1 GRLARYGGGSST
13 IELIA
18 FVRVDHLHRICR
30 GSFRGVYARRP
41 WCARALGV
49 WKNRPRRS
57 RSRHR
62 TFAPTFVIDGLIRT
76 RRWRHHRGSGLRRFL
91 RDRICRLPLH
101 NWFAHLRPGS
111 GAWHSRS
118 RFAFAFSFDSAGR
131 LTFFAAEPP
140 ARAEPAHRQFLAS
153 TPASA
158 RGRGTDRRRTHALSS
173 TADPRTAQPQLSL
186 LPKSAASACIL
197 LSPRGG
203 WTYIPSR
210 GDGVT
215 LTQMGRCSLNPGA
228 EMLKVPIRSIASALP
243 RKQTNG
249 RRFDLSAPGQQ
260 RQTARSPWS
269 TRAGSVVG
277 MSMPSIFAVFG

>member
-1 GRLARYGGGSST
+1 MESATCPCT
-13 IELIA
+13 IGLLT
-18 FVRVDHLHRICR
+18 F
-30 GSFRGVYARRP
+30 
-41 WCARALGV
+41 ARAV
-49 WKNRPRRS
+49 
-57 RSRHR
+57 
-62 TFAPTFVIDGLIRT
+62 A
-76 RRWRHHRGSGLRRFL
+76 RG
-91 RDRICRLPLH
+91 
-101 NWFAHLRPGS
+101 A
-111 GAWHSRS
+111 SRS

-140 ARAEPAHRQFLAS
+140 ARAEPAHRPCVN
-153 TPASA
+153 TCE
-158 RGRGTDRRRTHALSS
+158 RGGRGTDRRRTPALSS

-249 RRFDLSAPGQQ
+249 RRFDLSALGQQ